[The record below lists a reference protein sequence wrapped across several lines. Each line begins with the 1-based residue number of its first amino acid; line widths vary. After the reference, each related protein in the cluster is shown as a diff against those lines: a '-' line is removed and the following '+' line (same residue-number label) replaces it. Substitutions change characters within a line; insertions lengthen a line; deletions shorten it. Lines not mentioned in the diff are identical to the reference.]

1 MNTSHTIKQKGQ
13 NLAELAI
20 ALPLLI
26 LLLLIIL
33 DLGRI
38 TYSYSALHNAV
49 REGARHGVI
58 HYADTSGI
66 EDYART
72 YAVGL
77 NQDDLTIT
85 PLYNAAAET
94 ITVTGLYEFKTAS
107 PILRLLFN
115 TDSFTL
121 HAETRMVTEE

>member
-1 MNTSHTIKQKGQ
+1 MNANRTRKQKGQ

-20 ALPLLI
+20 VLPLLI
-26 LLLLIIL
+26 LLLLVIL

-49 REGARHGVI
+49 REGARYGVI
-58 HYADTSGI
+58 HYTDTSDI

-77 NQDDLTIT
+77 NQDELTIT
-85 PLYNAAAET
+85 PLYSSANET
-94 ITVTGLYEFKTAS
+94 ITVTGLYEFKAAS
-107 PILRLLFN
+107 PILRLILN
-115 TDSFTL
+115 TGSFTL
-121 HAETRMVTEE
+121 HAETRMITEE